1 MSGTFRFVM
10 EEPSEAGKGQQKK
23 RARLVTACDN
33 CRNKKIKCLRTSTT
47 PTCESCK
54 QSSLECT
61 FTDRDKYQ
69 AEKLGV
75 PYALSSSQPYPTPWR
90 EGSAP
95 SAPEDGGVGPHR
107 RRSSS
112 LARPTPDSNGGPPR
126 INVDITPA
134 SSRPSPGA
142 ALNSPL
148 SAAFDTA
155 FPHAASLR
163 TSGNATTSAGGTGTS
178 ASPSSPAGQT
188 SLATPLS
195 SGPSTSFN
203 GLLHANRMYAPHHS
217 HSLSPSLQSL
227 QGLHGLQG
235 IPNLP
240 GIAQQM
246 DRLQQARMGRA
257 VAGVKLEPGAGLA
270 GLREREERTTT
281 QSSGGT
287 EEKKGE
293 LKRISVPFFR
303 YFGATANTPGYR
315 RINVHTHTYEKPAA
329 APAPGPGRGSRDSSP
344 DVPRVSAGASDPANS
359 NAIAGP
365 STNGNGLNGNG
376 NGAGDGLTHAV
387 RHPFHRPP
395 LTNPLSFGGS
405 APSLPGPNR
414 PPSPSLPEDNRPLFD
429 PADDVPTMPH
439 PDHLPHLAELF
450 FDYLGCHFPFLDREE
465 VMRDIRERKITATL
479 ANCIAALGIRF
490 TDRQVLLFQTDV
502 EGLPTRRARAAE
514 KYCMRAKEIITPYL
528 SLPSVEIVQALVLI
542 AWAEFGCGRD
552 SGLWM
557 YSRMAVGMAMDLG
570 LGFEATIQ
578 LVTDHP
584 ERIRATW
591 WAVILVDRI
600 NCWGTGRPIAIP
612 DDAFDTEPPFV
623 PPLQHGYN
631 HTHPPPPGYVFG
643 HLCRLVQLR
652 GRMGDLIN
660 NTVKRKLN
668 TSPVDLELTSLQYE
682 MMAFYASL
690 PNDLQFNLANFKLY
704 FQANQGAL
712 FLLLHVMFHSVLIVL
727 HRPQLL
733 EDFTPDVPRASMPS
747 VELSRSSA
755 RTIVDMVLLTDEQGP
770 LALMGNPFVDLP
782 ILTAARSFL
791 EDRKEF
797 PTAQMPMNL
806 IMSKKWP
813 DSSIAKCKQ
822 FLAKMS
828 KYWGG
833 VMAVRRI
840 LEEQD
845 MSPDGNF
852 DLGRGESGD
861 SQVAPPRPDS
871 ELIKQWAA
879 KQWRGHVTEN
889 RKSHRESTE
898 DGSNGPVSPSDSQKA
913 EMLKFGDSP
922 EGASIGIT
930 GTLDT
935 LLGMVDGTGMDA
947 LLPHDPANLL
957 RVSFNPAEAD
967 FQFSNLPTQYYSI
980 SDPVDNFLQTLQGGG
995 GLQLPQGIGPTQQ
1008 QQQLNAQ
1015 QHQQQTLMDVTM
1027 SDGTVSGTFD
1037 TDAMLLFQN
1046 EIGRF
1051 FSIPEHLSRAPS
1063 PTLRSESQGN

>member
-10 EEPSEAGKGQQKK
+10 EEPSESGKGQQKK

-33 CRNKKIKCLRTSTT
+33 CRNKKIKCLRS
-47 PTCESCK
+47 PASVVCESCK

-61 FTDRDKYQ
+61 FADRDKYQ

-75 PYALSSSQPYPTPWR
+75 SYSATSAAPYPTPWR

-95 SAPEDGGVGPHR
+95 EEGLGPHR
-107 RRSSS
+107 RRSNS
-112 LARPTPDSNGGPPR
+112 LARPAMENGVNGVSR
-126 INVDITPA
+126 ISVDLP
-134 SSRPSPGA
+134 SVSSPGA
-142 ALNSPL
+142 GLNSPL
-148 SAAFDTA
+148 SFESFAQGVSSMQTA
-155 FPHAASLR
+155 TPGGASSSGSGAAS
-163 TSGNATTSAGGTGTS
+163 TGSGANLPTPE
-178 ASPSSPAGQT
+178 SPVGQT
-188 SLATPLS
+188 ALATPINPS
-195 SGPSTSFN
+195 SGSFN
-203 GLLHANRMYAPHHS
+203 SLLHANRMFAPHHS
-217 HSLSPSLQSL
+217 TLPPNL
-227 QGLHGLQG
+227 QGLHNLQG
-235 IPNLP
+235 NLLP
-240 GIAQQM
+240 GIAVQM
-246 DRLQQARMGRA
+246 DRLKQARRGR
-257 VAGVKLEPGAGLA
+257 AGVKLEPG
-270 GLREREERTTT
+270 
-281 QSSGGT
+281 SGVGFRGGRD
-287 EEKKGE
+287 EYPPSEDEKGE

-315 RINVHTHTYEKPAA
+315 RINVHTHTYEKA
-329 APAPGPGRGSRDSSP
+329 APAVSAGGTTSRDSSP
-344 DVPRVSAGASDPANS
+344 DVPRVSGAPVDGTS
-359 NAIAGP
+359 G
-365 STNGNGLNGNG
+365 STNGQNGMNGSNG
-376 NGAGDGLTHAV
+376 NGASIDPFTHAV

-395 LTNPLSFGGS
+395 LTMPPVFGAPLPPFPTGPHRS
-405 APSLPGPNR
+405 A
-414 PPSPSLPEDNRPLFD
+414 SPSLPVDNRPLFD

-465 VMRDIRERKITATL
+465 VMRDIKEKKITATL

-623 PPLQHGYN
+623 PPMQHGYN
-631 HTHPPPPGYVFG
+631 RSTPPPPGYVFG

-704 FQANQGAL
+704 FQASQGAL

-797 PTAQMPMNL
+797 PIAQMPMNL

-845 MSPDGNF
+845 MSPDGSF

-871 ELIKQWAA
+871 ELIKQWAT
-879 KQWRGHVTEN
+879 KQWRMHVTEN
-889 RKSHRESTE
+889 RKSHRDNTE

-913 EMLKFGDSP
+913 DMLRFGDSP

-935 LLGMVDGTGMDA
+935 LLGMQDNSSMDA
-947 LLPHDPANLL
+947 LLQNDPANLL
-957 RVSFNPAEAD
+957 RVSFNQAEAD

-980 SDPVDNFLQTLQGGG
+980 ADPVDNFLQTLQGGG
-995 GLQLPQGIGPTQQ
+995 GMQLGPPDLQQPQPMNTQQ
-1008 QQQLNAQ
+1008 QQSLQPPPQ
-1015 QHQQQTLMDVTM
+1015 EQHPLMDVTM
-1027 SDGTVSGTFD
+1027 SDNTNGSFD

-1063 PTLRSESQGN
+1063 PTLRSEQPGN